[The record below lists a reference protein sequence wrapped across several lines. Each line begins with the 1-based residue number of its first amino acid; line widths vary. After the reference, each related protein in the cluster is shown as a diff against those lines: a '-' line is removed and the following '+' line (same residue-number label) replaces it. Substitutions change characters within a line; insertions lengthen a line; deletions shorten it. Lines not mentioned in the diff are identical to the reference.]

1 MTLYRWALI
10 AALLPVCLLAFYI
23 LGKDKDKPEP
33 ASLLLK
39 AGFFG
44 ILSGLLVIIAAI
56 PFPGF
61 YNLFPGLQETV
72 LGACG
77 DALLTAAIP
86 EEATKLFMLWLVI
99 RKNPYFDEYLDGVVY
114 ATLVGLGFAGFEN
127 ILYLFSNLDNF
138 VSIAIV
144 RALFSVPGHFFYAVV
159 MGYFISL
166 AYFGSYSQGRRIQ
179 YWILAFVVPVLLHF
193 IFDAILFSMEVTSE
207 MAGVLL
213 ILFIA
218 FCIWVRKYALHKI
231 EKMRS
236 ADKMKQSQNNIL

>member
-1 MTLYRWALI
+1 LF

-23 LGKDKDKPEP
+23 LKKDKDKPEP
-33 ASLLLK
+33 TSILLK

-56 PFPGF
+56 PFPDF
-61 YNLFPGLQETV
+61 YDLFPVLQETV

-77 DALLTAAIP
+77 DALFTAAIP
-86 EEATKLFMLWLVI
+86 EEAAKLFMLWLVI
-99 RKNPYFDEYLDGVVY
+99 RKNPYFDEYLDGIVY
-114 ATLVGLGFAGFEN
+114 ATCVGLGFAGFEN

-166 AYFGSYSQGRRIQ
+166 AYFASYSNGRRIR
-179 YWILAFVVPVLLHF
+179 YWILAFLVPVLLHF
-193 IFDAILFSMEVTSE
+193 IFDTILFSMQVAS
-207 MAGVLL
+207 GIVGLLL
-213 ILFIA
+213 ILFLV
-218 FCIWVRKYALHKI
+218 FCIWVRKYASKKI
-231 EKMRS
+231 NMMKS
-236 ADKMKQSQNNIL
+236 ADNNHQ